1 MKKSE
6 LFIPKVEAQP
16 DNMLFRFSLAQA
28 LTEEGDALAAI
39 PHLERCVQSRDD
51 WMLPRILLGKALLQ
65 DGQAATAKPILE
77 NALQLA
83 IAQDHREP
91 AAELQQLLADLA

>member
-1 MKKSE
+1 
-6 LFIPKVEAQP
+6 
-16 DNMLFRFSLAQA
+16 MLFRFSLAQA
-28 LTEEGDALAAI
+28 LTEEGETIAAI

-65 DGQAATAKPILE
+65 DGKTTAAKPILQ

-83 IAQDHREP
+83 IEQDHREP
-91 AAELQQLLADLA
+91 AAEIQKILADLP